1 MKLDVINANL
11 VNSLRTLKQDQN
23 DATSAS
29 MLYTRLGST
38 GMQVSRICL
47 GTMSFGDSEEWMV
60 EIDKARPIVK
70 RALDLG
76 VNFFDT
82 ANVYSNGRSEEIVGE
97 LLKDHRDD
105 VVIATKVRLK
115 VGERPNG
122 EGLSRYHIMGQIK
135 KSLKRLRTDRI
146 DLYQTHRWDYST
158 PIEETLL
165 TLNDLV
171 RQGLVNYIGTSSM
184 FTWQLAK
191 ALAASDLLGIT
202 RFVSMQN
209 HYNLCYREEE
219 REMIP
224 FCKDQD
230 IALVPWSPLAR
241 GFLTGRYKRGEK
253 ADTPRYRSD
262 KYFAERF
269 FKPEDFD
276 VLESVEEIAKEK
288 GVSVSQIA
296 IAWLLHMGVS
306 APIIG
311 ATKVEHLEEAVG
323 SLDVKLSSDDMKR
336 LEEPYKPH
344 RIIGPLPVPEPMK
357 SA

>member
-1 MKLDVINANL
+1 MHYA
-11 VNSLRTLKQDQN
+11 Q
-23 DATSAS
+23 
-29 MLYTRLGST
+29 LGPT

-47 GTMSFGDSEEWMV
+47 GTMSFGNSEEWMI

-97 LLKDHRDD
+97 LLKDHRDN

-115 VGERPNG
+115 VGEGPNSD
-122 EGLSRYHIMGQIK
+122 GLSRYHIMDQIK

-165 TLNDLV
+165 ALNDLV
-171 RQGLVNYIGTSSM
+171 RQGMVNYIGTSSM
-184 FTWQLAK
+184 FAWQFAK
-191 ALAASDLLGIT
+191 ALAASDLLGIA

-224 FCKDQD
+224 FCDNQR
-230 IALVPWSPLAR
+230 IALIPWSPLAR
-241 GFLTGRYKRGEK
+241 GFLTGRYKRGGK
-253 ADTPRYRSD
+253 VDTPRYRSD

-276 VLESVEEIAKEK
+276 VVERAEEIAREK
-288 GVSVSQIA
+288 GVTVSQIA
-296 IAWLLHMGVS
+296 LAWLLHKGVC

-311 ATKVEHLEEAVG
+311 ATKVEHLEDAVS
-323 SLDVKLSSDDMKR
+323 SLDVKLSSDNMKR
-336 LEEPYKPH
+336 LEEPYKSH
-344 RIIGPLPVPEPMK
+344 RIIGPLPVPEP
-357 SA
+357 AG

>member
-1 MKLDVINANL
+1 M
-11 VNSLRTLKQDQN
+11 Q
-23 DATSAS
+23 
-29 MLYTRLGST
+29 YTRLGSS
-38 GMQVSRICL
+38 GLQVSRVCL
-47 GTMSFGDSEEWMV
+47 GTMSFGNSEEWMI

-82 ANVYSNGRSEEIVGE
+82 ANVYSKGRSEEIVGE

-115 VGERPNG
+115 VGEGPNR
-122 EGLSRYHIMGQIK
+122 EGLSRYHIMGQVK
-135 KSLKRLRTDRI
+135 KSIKRLRTDRI

-158 PIEETLL
+158 PIKETLV
-165 TLNDLV
+165 TLNDLI

-184 FTWQLAK
+184 FAWQFAK
-191 ALAASDLLGIT
+191 ALATSDRWGIA

-224 FCKDQD
+224 FCKDQE
-230 IALVPWSPLAR
+230 IALIPWSPLAR
-241 GFLTGRYKRGEK
+241 GFLTGRYKRGGK

-276 VLESVEEIAKEK
+276 VLERVEEIATEK

-296 IAWLLHMGVS
+296 LAWLLHKGVS

-311 ATKVEHLEEAVG
+311 ATKVEHLEDAVS
-323 SLDVKLSSDDMKR
+323 SLDVKLSSDDMNR

-344 RIIGPLPVPEPMK
+344 RIIGPLPVPEL
-357 SA
+357 AN